1 MSSAAK
7 TLAFA
12 RIARERFPECNV
24 KSILVVGCGDGLEAQ
39 ALAEFFGCRVTAI
52 DLGVAGVA
60 YKARAGVDFQR
71 MDARAMTF
79 AAASFDLVY
88 SFHVLEH
95 ILPPEQV
102 VAEIRRV
109 LKPGMPFC
117 LGTPNSRRAVGY
129 VGSPD
134 TSFAVKVRWN
144 MADWR
149 ARLAGRFKNEFGA
162 HAGFTEKELL
172 ALGSRI
178 GPTTVVSDE
187 YYRRIYEQHDLV
199 IRSIVTMNLQR
210 LVWPAIYVVGR
221 KAGD

>member
-12 RIARERFPECNV
+12 RIARERFPECNI

-39 ALAEFFGCRVTAI
+39 ALSEFFGCRVTAI
-52 DLGVAGVA
+52 DLGVAF
-60 YKARAGVDFQR
+60 KARDGVDFQR
-71 MDARAMTF
+71 MDARTMTF
-79 AAASFDLVY
+79 GDATFDLVY

-109 LKPGMPFC
+109 LKPRMPFC
-117 LGTPNSRRAVGY
+117 LGTPNSRRAFGY

-187 YYRRIYEQHDLV
+187 YYRRIYGHHDLM
-199 IRSIVTMNLQR
+199 INSIVAMNLQR
-210 LVWPAIYVVGR
+210 HVWPAIYVVGR

>member
-12 RIARERFPECNV
+12 RIARERFPECRIN
-24 KSILVVGCGDGLEAQ
+24 SILVVGCGDGLEAQ
-39 ALAEFFGCRVTAI
+39 ALAQLFGCRVAAI
-52 DLGVAGVA
+52 DLGRDF
-60 YKARAGVDFQR
+60 KHREGVDFQR

-79 AAASFDLVY
+79 GAATFDLVY

-117 LGTPNSRRAVGY
+117 LGTPNRRRALGY

-134 TSFAVKVRWN
+134 TSVAVKIRWN
-144 MADWR
+144 VADWR

-178 GPTTVVSDE
+178 GPTMVVSDE
-187 YYRRIYEQHDLV
+187 YYRRIYQHHDRV
-199 IRSIVTMNLQR
+199 IRSIVTMNLQHIA
-210 LVWPAIYVVGR
+210 WPAVYVVGR
-221 KAGD
+221 KAGN

>member
-12 RIARERFPECNV
+12 RIARERFPECNIN
-24 KSILVVGCGDGLEAQ
+24 SILVVGCGDGLEAQ
-39 ALAEFFGCRVTAI
+39 ALAEFFGCRVAAI
-52 DLGVAGVA
+52 DLGEDF
-60 YKARAGVDFQR
+60 KARDGVDFQR

-79 AAASFDLVY
+79 GDETFDLVY

-102 VAEIRRV
+102 VSEIRRV
-109 LKPGMPFC
+109 LKPRMPFC
-117 LGTPNSRRAVGY
+117 LGTPNRRRAVAY

-134 TSFAVKVRWN
+134 ASFAVKIRWN
-144 MADWR
+144 VADWR
-149 ARLAGRFKNEFGA
+149 ARLAGRFRNEFGA
-162 HAGFTEKELL
+162 HAGFTEKELI

-187 YYRRIYEQHDLV
+187 YYRRIYEHRDLV
-199 IRSIVTMNLQR
+199 IKSIVTMNLQR
-210 LVWPAIYVVGR
+210 IAWPAVYVVGR
-221 KAGD
+221 KAAG